1 MEKPKLRR
9 TVSKRKQLEQDL
21 AHVSKEMYKRN
32 LDLASTNR
40 TLSLLR
46 RIDALVLESHDSI
59 EFSCGQI
66 SKAIVDNSEYPWVS
80 IFGKPSGHDR
90 LDMYGWFG
98 SNSNIMQKSSEAV
111 MPAYLSLANKWLKG
125 NRTTLTL
132 RLWHTSE
139 RELASFLHCRPEF
152 VADLRDNQKINLVY
166 FIKLMARGTLVGVMG
181 IGFPAN
187 IETLSEDN
195 EQMLKRI
202 SEAVGVALDNR
213 LLYEEN
219 QRVVKQLQ
227 TTNAKLRALDETKD
241 EFISMASHQLRTPL
255 TTVKGYVSMVLEG
268 DAGKISEPQRKLL
281 DQSFLSAQRMVYLIA
296 DLLNV
301 SRLRTGKF
309 VIDAVPTNLADVVEG
324 EIQQL
329 IETAKARNLELTYD
343 KPKTFPTLML
353 DETKIRQ
360 VIMNFA
366 DNAIYYTPSGGHI
379 KVGLA
384 ETPDSIEFTVVD
396 DGIGVP
402 KAVQHHLFTKFY
414 RADNAKEAR
423 PDGTG
428 LGLFMAQK
436 VIVAQGGAIVFR
448 SEEGKGSTFGFSF
461 SKARLKVP
469 PHRKP
474 AAKSGLP
481 IIKATSKSAD
491 KAAAAAKTPSL
502 L

>member
-9 TVSKRKQLEQDL
+9 GPNKRKQLEQDL
-21 AHVSKEMYKRN
+21 AHISQEMYKRN
-32 LDLASTNR
+32 SELATTNR
-40 TLSLLR
+40 MLSLLR
-46 RIDALVLESHDSI
+46 NLDTLVLESQGSLEDL
-59 EFSCGQI
+59 CADMT
-66 SKAIVDNSEYPWVS
+66 KAIVENSEYAWVA
-80 IFGKPSGHDR
+80 IFGKTHDHDR
-90 LDMYGWFG
+90 LDMFGWAG
-98 SNSNIMQKSSEAV
+98 TSSNIIQKKGEAT
-111 MPAYLSLANKWLKG
+111 PAYFSGSEKWLKSHV
-125 NRTTLTL
+125 TTHTL
-132 RLWHTSE
+132 RVWHTSE
-139 RELASFLHCRPEF
+139 RELATFLHCKPEF
-152 VADLRDNQKINLVY
+152 VTDMKEQQKINLIY
-166 FIKLMARGTLVGVMG
+166 LIKLMARDNLVGVMAV
-181 IGFPAN
+181 GFPSSV
-187 IETLSEDN
+187 EKLSDDSKKLL
-195 EQMLKRI
+195 QRI

-227 TTNAKLRALDETKD
+227 ASNAKLKALDETKD

-255 TTVKGYVSMVLEG
+255 TTVKGYTSMVLEG
-268 DAGKISEPQRKLL
+268 DAGKITAAQRKLL

-309 VIDAVPTNLADVVEG
+309 VIDAAPTNLADVVEG

-329 IETAKARNLELTYD
+329 IETAKARGLELTYD
-343 KPKTFPTLML
+343 KPKSFPGLML

-379 KVGLA
+379 KVGLV
-384 ETPDSIEFTVVD
+384 ETPEAVEFTVVD

-402 KAVQHHLFTKFY
+402 KTVQHHLFTKFY
-414 RADNAKEAR
+414 RADNAKQAR

-436 VIVAQGGAIVFR
+436 VVVAQGGAIIFK

-461 SKARLKVP
+461 SKAKLKVP
-469 PHRKP
+469 PHFKP
-474 AAKSGLP
+474 G
-481 IIKATSKSAD
+481 SKTG
-491 KAAAAAKTPSL
+491 AAAKTAKKAEPATAANPL
-502 L
+502 A